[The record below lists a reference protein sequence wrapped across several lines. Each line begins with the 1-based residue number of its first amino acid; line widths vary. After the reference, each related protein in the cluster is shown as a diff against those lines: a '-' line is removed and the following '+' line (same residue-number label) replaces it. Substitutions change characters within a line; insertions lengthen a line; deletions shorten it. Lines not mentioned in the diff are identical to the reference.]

1 MILEVHVLSW
11 TLHIALLRKLES
23 ITDQPEHCLKH
34 KFKVNES
41 NWKGRTLFKGMLHQQ
56 FIRNPFFSPSM
67 LLAAYRI
74 GCQQMMPPCE
84 MVSDKGAE
92 NRNNKFP
99 LKRRSVGIRSVHKH

>member
-56 FIRNPFFSPSM
+56 FIRNPFFFTLYVVSS
-67 LLAAYRI
+67 LQNRVSADDAA
-74 GCQQMMPPCE
+74 M
-84 MVSDKGAE
+84 
-92 NRNNKFP
+92 
-99 LKRRSVGIRSVHKH
+99 